1 MYISKILQV
10 IITTPGDVPASCIKR
25 VIDSISE
32 WNRLNSKTRR
42 IVLMPVRWD
51 TDVHAF
57 INNEEP
63 QKTINTQIA
72 SSSDVLIGIFWTRI
86 GTPTKQYK
94 SGSVEEIEKHVN
106 DGKPAMLYFLNKS
119 IPPEMLNNESAKEQY
134 KRLSAAKK
142 EWSGKGLIKE
152 IRTNSNIFF
161 NDLSLLL
168 TDNNKEIR
176 KVLHSDDLIFDSLI
190 KDNCQFRYHFLPSP
204 DGERVWYRKSTFRWI
219 EKSPHSPIPDKVYL
233 CYSES
238 DSVVQGV
245 RGIVVQCVTRDEEIG
260 FQVFIPEKN
269 EKDMWLYCRIVNK
282 RGSDWE
288 RLGVSPIEY
297 F

>member
-10 IITTPGDVPASCIKR
+10 IITTPSDVPASCIKR

-63 QKTINTQIA
+63 QQIINTQIA

-94 SGSVEEIEKHVN
+94 SGSVEEIERHVN
-106 DGKPAMLYFLNKS
+106 EGKPAMLYFLNKP
-119 IPPEMLNNESAKEQY
+119 IPPKMLNDESAKEQY
-134 KRLSAAKK
+134 KQLGVAKE
-142 EWSGKGLIKE
+142 EWCRKGLIKE
-152 IRTNSNIFF
+152 IKTNSNTFF

-176 KVLHSDDLIFDSLI
+176 KVLHSDDLIFDSI
-190 KDNCQFRYHFLPSP
+190 IIDNCQFRYHFLPSP

-245 RGIVVQCVTRDEEIG
+245 RGIVVQCVTQDEEIG